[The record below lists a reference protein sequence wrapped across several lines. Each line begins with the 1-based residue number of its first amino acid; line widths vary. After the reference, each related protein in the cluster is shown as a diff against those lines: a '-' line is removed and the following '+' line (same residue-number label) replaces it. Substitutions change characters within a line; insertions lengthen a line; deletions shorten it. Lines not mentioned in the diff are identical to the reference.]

1 MIDPEFT
8 NELLGTFKLKAI
20 VHQSENSPDVG
31 HCKSNVKYNNNTMY
45 TRSDVDTNAYV
56 DFDDTSYVVI
66 YEKDDLVSSNVS
78 TSENEK
84 MSADIDLHIDSLD
97 VIENI
102 NKSNLLKELS
112 SQQEKVA
119 NAEEKEENWIS

>member
-1 MIDPEFT
+1 
-8 NELLGTFKLKAI
+8 
-20 VHQSENSPDVG
+20 
-31 HCKSNVKYNNNTMY
+31 MY

-66 YEKDDLVSSNVS
+66 YEKDDLVSSNASSEILTEPHETIENEHPIDSSNVS